1 MMRSLGERGSIWFC
15 CEQIQAAI
23 NLKRV
28 RADNLGT
35 DFARD
40 IGSQLRLPGRSWAD
54 DKERVPHLFRPT
66 RPADSFWR
74 EGGDDFLEARV
85 AAQWVPKRQQLQL
98 AIAGRGRILQSD
110 C

>member
-40 IGSQLRLPGRSWAD
+40 LGSQLRLPGRSWAD
-54 DKERVPHLFRPT
+54 DKERLPHLFRPT
-66 RPADSFWR
+66 GPADSLRR
-74 EGGDDFLEARV
+74 ERGDDLFEARI
-85 AAQWVPKRQQLQL
+85 AARFTEKGQCAAPDPEIWDRT
-98 AIAGRGRILQSD
+98 
-110 C
+110 